1 MNDEH
6 EPQDAPES
14 QPSPAPNPGAAE
26 ADPADP
32 ADPMEA
38 ELAALRAERDK
49 LKDHLLRTAA
59 DYDNFRKRTKR
70 DLDDAKRRA
79 NEDVL
84 REILPVVDNLERALG
99 AADTAKDIEAVKEGV
114 RMVLRG
120 FDEVAQRLNLSRVP
134 ALGQPFDPNVHDAI
148 QQLETD
154 DHEPGTVV
162 AEVVP
167 GYKLGDRL
175 LRAALVVVSRAKS

>member
-6 EPQDAPES
+6 EPQDASDEP
-14 QPSPAPNPGAAE
+14 AE
-26 ADPADP
+26 AAPADP
-32 ADPMEA
+32 ADADPADEVSGEDA
-38 ELAALRAERDK
+38 ALAALRAERDK
-49 LKDHLLRTAA
+49 LKDQLLRTAA
-59 DYDNFRKRTKR
+59 DFDNFRKRTKR
-70 DLDDAKRRA
+70 DLEDTKRRA

-99 AADTAKDIEAVKEGV
+99 AADTAQDIEAVKEGV

-120 FDEVAQRLNLSRVP
+120 FEEVSGRLGLSRVP
-134 ALGQPFDPNVHDAI
+134 ALGAPFDPNVHDAI

-154 DHEPGTVV
+154 EHEPGIVV

-167 GYKLGDRL
+167 GYRLGERL
-175 LRAALVVVSRAKS
+175 LRAAMVVVARAKS

>member
-6 EPQDAPES
+6 EPQDAPELE
-14 QPSPAPNPGAAE
+14 PPPNKEVDPVEGIESAE
-26 ADPADP
+26 G
-32 ADPMEA
+32 A

-59 DYDNFRKRTKR
+59 DFDNFRKRTKR
-70 DLDDAKRRA
+70 DLEETKRRA

-120 FDEVAQRLNLSRVP
+120 FDEVAQRLGLSRVP
-134 ALGQPFDPNVHDAI
+134 ALGETFDPNVHDAI

-154 DHEPGTVV
+154 EHEPGTVV

-167 GYKLGDRL
+167 GYRLGDRL
-175 LRAALVVVSRAKS
+175 LRPAMVVVARAKA

>member
-14 QPSPAPNPGAAE
+14 QPSPAPDPGVAAAE
-26 ADPADP
+26 PADP
-32 ADPMEA
+32 VDA

-59 DYDNFRKRTKR
+59 DFDNFRKRTKR

-84 REILPVVDNLERALG
+84 REILPVIDNLERALG

-148 QQLETD
+148 QQLETE

-167 GYKLGDRL
+167 GYRLGDRL